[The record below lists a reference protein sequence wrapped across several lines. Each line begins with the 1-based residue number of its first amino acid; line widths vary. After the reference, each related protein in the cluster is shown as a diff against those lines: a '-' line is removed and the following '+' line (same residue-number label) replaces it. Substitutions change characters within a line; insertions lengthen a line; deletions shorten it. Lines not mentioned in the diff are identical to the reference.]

1 MDLVLKLGN
10 EQTRI
15 VPAYGAVMTRAEFK
29 AERDM
34 MEEVRA
40 RLFKHALKGEGAKDM
55 LEAGVLN
62 GLTRKWKDPDRFLYD
77 AVKGLWA
84 NHEKLDLSVIQ

>member
-1 MDLVLKLGN
+1 MILKLSN

-15 VPAYGAVMTRAEFK
+15 VPASGPVMTRAEFK

-40 RLFKHALKGEGAKDM
+40 ACGNRLSKATVRRRCWMPAF
-55 LEAGVLN
+55 
-62 GLTRKWKDPDRFLYD
+62 
-77 AVKGLWA
+77 
-84 NHEKLDLSVIQ
+84 